1 MLACVTVLALIG
13 YAAGHAAMFWPPNWQ
28 DENGLLGLKSGQHY
42 GSDYIAAY
50 NWLMNHT
57 TIKGEQTIDESM
69 RTMKEAEGV
78 WLKNNTPWLSPGSAY
93 VTSPCGVLTIPRCLG
108 TRCHDGAGGVSH
120 RLSAEDFDF
129 PNVVTTQWTIGSKV
143 EVFWGVAANHG
154 GGYLYRLCKVP
165 KEGVSGITEE
175 CFQRTPLRFVG
186 EKQWFQFGEDVS
198 SRIYFLAN
206 RTDVGTKP
214 AGSQWTKN
222 PIPGCT
228 VNHNGFYDKTPGC
241 PKGTHFEPIIP
252 EAAGYGS
259 SADDSSNMYFNFTVG
274 DNIQIPDYLE
284 PGKYVLSWR
293 MDCEETPQVWNS
305 CASINL
311 VTYNYNMLIM

>member
-214 AGSQWTKN
+214 AGSQWTIILYQPVPSITMVSMTK
-222 PIPGCT
+222 PLVAPRELILSLLYPKLLATAAARMIVLTCTSTSPLETTFRYQIILSQESMCCPGEWIVKKPHKFGIAVPQST
-228 VNHNGFYDKTPGC
+228 LLH
-241 PKGTHFEPIIP
+241 II
-252 EAAGYGS
+252 
-259 SADDSSNMYFNFTVG
+259 
-274 DNIQIPDYLE
+274 II
-284 PGKYVLSWR
+284 
-293 MDCEETPQVWNS
+293 C
-305 CASINL
+305 
-311 VTYNYNMLIM
+311 